1 MSKLIAL
8 VATAVIVGGERV
20 VVQPG
25 EPLPEL
31 TAHDSA
37 ALLDSGAAADPAQAE
52 AAAKQ
57 HAREEAQS
65 GKDFAQARE
74 RTVQETAST
83 AGPDA
88 GGDGAP
94 VAPKQPKTPKAKE

>member
-8 VATAVIVGGERV
+8 VATAVMLGGERV

-37 ALLDSGAAADPAQAE
+37 ALLDSGAAADPAQQQ

-57 HAREEAQS
+57 HKRDEAAAGQ
-65 GKDFAQARE
+65 DFAQARQRAE
-74 RTVQETAST
+74 QEAAST
-83 AGPDA
+83 AGAD
-88 GGDGAP
+88 DGAP
-94 VAPKQPKTPKAKE
+94 VAPKQTKQPKAKE

>member
-8 VATAVIVGGERV
+8 VATAVLVDGERV

-31 TAHDSA
+31 SAHDSA
-37 ALLDSGAAADPAQAE
+37 ALLDSGAGADPAQQQ

-57 HAREEAQS
+57 HERDEAAA
-65 GKDFAQARE
+65 GKDFAQARQRAE
-74 RTVQETAST
+74 QETAST

-88 GGDGAP
+88 GGNGAP
-94 VAPKQPKTPKAKE
+94 AAPKQPKTPKAKE